1 MTQFTTFASVSDYLS
16 HQRPSLHEAIHLVRN
31 VPPEYLHQYYS
42 TSEGLKSNG
51 HAPEWRQHFINALLD
66 TYKDKVKESNPMDSQ
81 SSSPS
86 STALS
91 STPSCSSQPVHLA
104 MSSADDNMCS
114 VFFKSTIHPL
124 LPLLLYDEIQ
134 ALALTLLDVVH
145 HGSST
150 RLNADLFFQTIHV
163 DHMATLFKSTI
174 IQNIDRILAS
184 LFVRH
189 MLPCVCSLM
198 LAHICILF

>member
-16 HQRPSLHEAIHLVRN
+16 RQRPSLHEAIHLMRN
-31 VPPEYLHQYYS
+31 VPPEYVYQYYS
-42 TSEGLKSNG
+42 ATEGLKSSG

-66 TYKDKVKESNPMDSQ
+66 TYKDKVKDSYPMEL
-81 SSSPS
+81 PS
-86 STALS
+86 SFPPSIALS

-134 ALALTLLDVVH
+134 ALALTLLGVAH

-150 RLNADLFFQTIHV
+150 TWNAELFFQTINA